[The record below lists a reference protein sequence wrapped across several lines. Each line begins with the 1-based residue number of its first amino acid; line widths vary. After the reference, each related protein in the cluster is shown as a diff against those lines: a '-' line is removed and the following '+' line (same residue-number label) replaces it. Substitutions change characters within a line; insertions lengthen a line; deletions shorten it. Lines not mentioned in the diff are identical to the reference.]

1 MLPAS
6 NLRSGFGANI
16 LLLWCNDVPVF
27 EVEDV
32 NVAPG
37 KHGVLLPAFPL
48 LDRADGQ
55 AQLGGPGHGLYILIH
70 QRETRE
76 RGTKTTDKGK
86 TWECREH

>member
-6 NLRSGFGANI
+6 NLRSGIGANI

-27 EVEDV
+27 EVEKV

-55 AQLGGPGHGLYILIH
+55 AQLGRP
-70 QRETRE
+70 
-76 RGTKTTDKGK
+76 DKG
-86 TWECREH
+86 